1 VRGGGVGMERAGGAD
16 TQLEERLFDYKRH
29 MPVRAKRR
37 LAKLAN
43 PFRSYRTP
51 VLSYTGCWR
60 RSNLSALLSDTDEVR
75 DIPRT
80 RTQTSTQKWRE
91 AHVHD

>member
-1 VRGGGVGMERAGGAD
+1 MERAGGAD

-29 MPVRAKRR
+29 MPVQAKRR
-37 LAKLAN
+37 LATLAN
-43 PFRSYRTP
+43 PCHSYRTP

-60 RSNLSALLSDTDEVR
+60 RSNLSALLTDTDAVR
-75 DIPRT
+75 DIPSNTDTNIDTEMRG
-80 RTQTSTQKWRE
+80 